1 LGTKTLVAKDIV
13 PKGFDN
19 TPRAP
24 ASIKQL
30 IQSKRYLRVDQS
42 ANKRHNSKVS
52 KIWQYGSEL
61 RALDTPKKLITPERN
76 SLADNIIETLECLKA
91 WFDKR
96 FIEREEN
103 IH

>member
-1 LGTKTLVAKDIV
+1 LGTETLAAKDMV
-13 PKGFDN
+13 SKGFDN

-42 ANKRHNSKVS
+42 ANKRHNLKVS
-52 KIWQYGSEL
+52 KIWQYESKL
-61 RALDTPKKLITPERN
+61 RALDTLKKLITPERN
-76 SLADNIIETLECLKA
+76 GLADNTIKALKCLKA
-91 WFDKR
+91 WFDKG

-103 IH
+103 VH